1 MKYLDKFLC
10 WPCSNLPVKQSSIV
24 KINGKNALVVTPCI
38 KQNKPCRCCSHRVRH
53 CWEVRSVRG
62 TVGLGNTITGQK
74 NCFYTLKISIVT
86 LLIKVDLAL
95 PVLNTVSWPTVN
107 LMWNEVCET
116 CHITRSNLIWL
127 CCCFYAHDVS
137 RACMS
142 GLAQHLRFA
151 DPTCPHRGTKISKRS
166 QLIMQTSREIIEL
179 FLWRTFQSPR
189 LSPICRVIR
198 FAIQYRRN
206 GIFCVGWRWYP
217 I

>member
-1 MKYLDKFLC
+1 MLWLLHLV
-10 WPCSNLPVKQSSIV
+10 SNKTNPAVVVLTGSDIV
-24 KINGKNALVVTPCI
+24 G
-38 KQNKPCRCCSHRVRH
+38 R
-53 CWEVRSVRG
+53 VRSVRG

-166 QLIMQTSREIIEL
+166 QLIMQTSREINA
-179 FLWRTFQSPR
+179 
-189 LSPICRVIR
+189 VISVKDVSI
-198 FAIQYRRN
+198 ATSIAN
-206 GIFCVGWRWYP
+206 L
-217 I
+217 